1 MVLGWNSDSSFM
13 SCVTL
18 DRFHNLSQPLFPHLQ
33 RGVLVIGVVLT
44 AKAGTTDFLSCVTPC
59 VGLSYV

>member
-1 MVLGWNSDSSFM
+1 MVLGWNSGSSFM

-18 DRFHNLSQPLFPHLQ
+18 DRFHNLSRPLFPHLQ
-33 RGVLVIGVVLT
+33 HGVLVIVVLT

-59 VGLSYV
+59 VGLS